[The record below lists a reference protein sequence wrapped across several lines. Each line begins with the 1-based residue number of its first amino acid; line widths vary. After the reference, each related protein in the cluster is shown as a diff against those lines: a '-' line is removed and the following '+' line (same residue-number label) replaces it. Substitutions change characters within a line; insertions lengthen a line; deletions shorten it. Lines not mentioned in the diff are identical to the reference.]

1 MARWHGSFG
10 ERDRHGP
17 AAPLRVGFCL
27 GIVLL
32 LLLPLMTG
40 RAEPGTSSKG
50 QAGSE
55 AQRPSGSGPQSELLR
70 RLRESRAP
78 YHTFATRFVQ
88 RKHLAI
94 LDVDLQCEGMIFF
107 RRPGSVRYEILAP
120 VRSLMTYDGKKV
132 QCYTFTEGAW
142 KLLNNP
148 AATAIGQ
155 VLRQIGRWIQGDFDS
170 DRKMFDLDVVPA
182 DNYAG
187 CIRLTPRSEAL
198 TKYIQRVEIYVEKA
212 PDYRVTRVVIRESEV
227 DLTDM
232 RFRQELRNPSIP
244 EGTFSAP
251 EASGACLGIFPPED
265 RADPNESNPT
275 RSPDSQRP
283 SGPRAGRPPS

>member
-1 MARWHGSFG
+1 MMA
-10 ERDRHGP
+10 D
-17 AAPLRVGFCL
+17 
-27 GIVLL
+27 
-32 LLLPLMTG
+32 
-40 RAEPGTSSKG
+40 RAESGASSKG
-50 QAGSE
+50 QAGS
-55 AQRPSGSGPQSELLR
+55 PPQSELLR
-70 RLRESRAP
+70 LLRESRAP

-94 LDVDLQCEGMIFF
+94 LDVDLQSEGMIFF
-107 RRPGSVRYEILAP
+107 RRPGSVRYEILTP

-170 DRKMFDLDVVPA
+170 DRKMFDIDVVPS
-182 DNYAG
+182 DKVAG
-187 CIRLTPRSEAL
+187 CIRLTPRHEAL
-198 TKYIQRVEIYVEKA
+198 AKYIQRVEIYVEKA
-212 PDYRVTRVVIRESEV
+212 PDYRVTRVIIRESEA

-232 RFRQELRNPSIP
+232 RFRQELRNPSLP

-251 EASGACLGIFPPED
+251 EASSACLSTFPHED
-265 RADPNESNPT
+265 RSDPNESKRP
-275 RSPDSQRP
+275 RS
-283 SGPRAGRPPS
+283 

>member
-1 MARWHGSFG
+1 M
-10 ERDRHGP
+10 
-17 AAPLRVGFCL
+17 
-27 GIVLL
+27 VLL
-32 LLLPLMTG
+32 SLLALGTG
-40 RAEPGTSSKG
+40 RAASGASAKE
-50 QAGSE
+50 QAGSL
-55 AQRPSGSGPQSELLR
+55 PPSELLR

-94 LDVDLQCEGMIFF
+94 LDVELQSEGMIFF
-107 RRPGSVRYEILAP
+107 RRPGSVRYEIVAP

-155 VLRQIGRWIQGDFDS
+155 VLRQIGRWIQGDFDR
-170 DRKMFDLDVVPA
+170 DRKMFDIDVVPA

-198 TKYIQRVEIYVEKA
+198 TKYIRRVEIYVEKA
-212 PDYRVTRVVIRESEV
+212 PEYRVTRVIIRESEV

-251 EASGACLGIFPPED
+251 EASNACVGIFPPVD
-265 RADPNESNPT
+265 RPDPNESPT
-275 RSPDSQRP
+275 RS
-283 SGPRAGRPPS
+283 GAAGRPPS

>member
-1 MARWHGSFG
+1 MRW
-10 ERDRHGP
+10 GP
-17 AAPLRVGFCL
+17 RCRLCL

-32 LLLPLMTG
+32 SLLPLMAG
-40 RAEPGTSSKG
+40 RAESGASSQE
-50 QAGSE
+50 QAGS
-55 AQRPSGSGPQSELLR
+55 PPPPELLQK
-70 RLRESRAP
+70 LRESRAP

-94 LDVDLQCEGMIFF
+94 LEVDLQSEGMIFF
-107 RRPGSVRYEILAP
+107 RRPGSVRYEIVAP

-132 QCYTFTEGAW
+132 QCHTFTEGAW
-142 KLLNNP
+142 KRLNNP

-170 DRKMFDLDVVPA
+170 DRKMFDLAIVPA

-198 TKYIQRVEIYVEKA
+198 AKYIQRVEIYVEKA
-212 PDYRVTRVVIRESEV
+212 PEYRVTRVILRESDV

-244 EGTFSAP
+244 EGTFSTP
-251 EASGACLGIFPPED
+251 EASSACLGTFPPD
-265 RADPNESNPT
+265 GRSDPNESK
-275 RSPDSQRP
+275 
-283 SGPRAGRPPS
+283 GRQS

>member
-1 MARWHGSFG
+1 MKSNIKHQPSKFTVILA
-10 ERDRHGP
+10 
-17 AAPLRVGFCL
+17 CL
-27 GIVLL
+27 SVIVAGL
-32 LLLPLMTG
+32 G
-40 RAEPGTSSKG
+40 RALCANTAKE
-50 QAGSE
+50 QAGS
-55 AQRPSGSGPQSELLR
+55 PPQVELLQ

-78 YHTFATRFVQ
+78 YHTFATRFAQ

-94 LDVDLQCEGMIFF
+94 LDVDLQSEGMIFF
-107 RRPGSVRYEILAP
+107 RRPGSVRYEMLAP

-182 DNYAG
+182 DHYAG
-187 CIRLTPRSEAL
+187 CIRLTPRNAAL
-198 TKYIQRVEIYVEKA
+198 AKYIQRVEIYVEKA
-212 PDYRVTRVVIRESEV
+212 PEYRVTRVILRESDV
-227 DLTDM
+227 DLTEM
-232 RFRQELRNPSIP
+232 RFRQELRNPSLP

-251 EASGACLGIFPPED
+251 EASRACQDIFPHGE
-265 RADPNESNPT
+265 RSDPNE
-275 RSPDSQRP
+275 P
-283 SGPRAGRPPS
+283 SS

>member
-1 MARWHGSFG
+1 
-10 ERDRHGP
+10 
-17 AAPLRVGFCL
+17 LL
-27 GIVLL
+27 G
-32 LLLPLMTG
+32 
-40 RAEPGTSSKG
+40 A
-50 QAGSE
+50 
-55 AQRPSGSGPQSELLR
+55 
-70 RLRESRAP
+70 LRESRAP

-88 RKHLAI
+88 RKRLAI
-94 LDVDLQCEGMIFF
+94 LEVDLQSEGMIFF

-148 AATAIGQ
+148 AATAVGQ

-170 DRKMFDLDVVPA
+170 DRKMFDIDVVPA
-182 DNYAG
+182 DNHVIASEARQYAG
-187 CIRLTPRSEAL
+187 CIRLTPRNEAL

-212 PDYRVTRVVIRESEV
+212 PDYRVTRVIIRESEV

-244 EGTFSAP
+244 EGTFSTP
-251 EASGACLGIFPPED
+251 EASSACVGIFPPED
-265 RADPNESNPT
+265 RADPNESK
-275 RSPDSQRP
+275 RP
-283 SGPRAGRPPS
+283 QP